1 MYSRSDLDTTL
12 TTFTSDDTLTT
23 FDTDTFSGVQRR
35 TPMIPSNNYMYGRPS
50 RNVQSGYSSG
60 SRVASGF
67 GYGSYLPRSFSRR
80 FSYGIPE
87 TIDSEFTD
95 DSLTTF
101 TV

>member
-35 TPMIPSNNYMYGRPS
+35 TPTFPRNNYMYGRPS
-50 RNVQSGYSSG
+50 GNVRTGYSSG
-60 SRVASGF
+60 SRLPRGF
-67 GYGSYLPRSFSRR
+67 GYGSYLSQSFPRH

-87 TIDSEFTD
+87 TIDSELTE